1 MNENYLRTLNRRTKM
16 TRTNFGSFFKK
27 CGIQKLKITQILLS
41 VCDMME
47 HYENLLR
54 PNRIIYRCA
63 LSNNSDIA
71 NIGVNLKIF

>member
-16 TRTNFGSFFKK
+16 TRTNFGSFFKTK
-27 CGIQKLKITQILLS
+27 TKLKITQILLS